1 MSEFADFIKAELQIL
16 LSDLVEE
23 DGTLKRSTDLKSDA
37 GVAWHKVHAVYPTL
51 SQERLVTMTPD
62 QIIAKDPKIEKILQ
76 VPFFHVIHVLTF
88 FPAAK
93 LRTLSRRIPRHLPS
107 KSRSISIPR
116 TNIEARTKKRRRI
129 RTQTLLL
136 SGRSSARLM
145 FVALRQL
152 SPRVLFW

>member
-1 MSEFADFIKAELQIL
+1 
-16 LSDLVEE
+16 
-23 DGTLKRSTDLKSDA
+23 
-37 GVAWHKVHAVYPTL
+37 
-51 SQERLVTMTPD
+51 MTPD

-76 VPFFHVIHVLTF
+76 VPFLHVIHVLTF
-88 FPAAK
+88 FSAAR
-93 LRTLSRRIPRHLPS
+93 LRISSLRIPRLLPS
-107 KSRSISIPR
+107 KSQSISIPR
-116 TNIEARTKKRRRI
+116 TNVEARTKKRRRI